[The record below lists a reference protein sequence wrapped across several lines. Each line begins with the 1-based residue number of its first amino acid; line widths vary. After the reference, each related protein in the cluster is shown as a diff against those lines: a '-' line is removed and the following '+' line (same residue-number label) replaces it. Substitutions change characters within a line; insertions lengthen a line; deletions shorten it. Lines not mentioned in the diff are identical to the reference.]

1 MIEPIHESASPRQL
15 IALAGEALPRMRL
28 ADGAFCWER
37 RRGMEAPSGRSLRY
51 TLMVLLGL
59 LRASAHGV
67 ETGIPTEP
75 IRDLL
80 WSELESAELDPGD
93 FGLYLWAGAR
103 MGSGDG
109 ALLAARL
116 RAALQQRG
124 GFAGREGMELG
135 WIVTGLAHQAAIDPA
150 HADDLRAAI
159 DWLLGPGRDAR
170 SGLFRQRGHGAR
182 ARFPNF
188 ATQIYAVLALAT
200 VGRLGLDERA
210 LPAARATADRLLN
223 LQLADGGWP
232 WIYDVRSGRVVER
245 YEVYAVHQDAMAP
258 MALLE
263 LFEATGDERYR
274 AAVARGLPWIAGHNE
289 LGAGMVDREAGLVY
303 RSIRRT
309 APWDRGVL
317 IANTLSSMAVRR
329 PALPGGRRLEINA
342 TDRPYHFGWVLEAWS
357 GREDIL
363 SA

>member
-1 MIEPIHESASPRQL
+1 MNERPADAATPARLIE
-15 IALAGEALPRMRL
+15 LACEALPRMSL
-28 ADGAFCWER
+28 GDGSFCWER
-37 RRGMEAPSGRSLRY
+37 RLGTEAPSGRSLRY

-59 LRASAHGV
+59 LRASSQGV
-67 ETGIPTEP
+67 NTGIDPEP
-75 IRDLL
+75 VRDLL
-80 WSELESAELDPGD
+80 WRELDSPELHPGD
-93 FGLYLWAGAR
+93 FGLYLWAAAR
-103 MGSGDG
+103 LGSGDG
-109 ALLAARL
+109 PLLADRL
-116 RAALQQRG
+116 RQALDRDG

-135 WIVTGLAHQAAIDPA
+135 WIVTGLAHQAA
-150 HADDLRAAI
+150 ADARHSADLRTAL
-159 DWLLGPGRDAR
+159 DWLLGPGRDAG
-170 SGLFRQRGHGAR
+170 SGLFRQRGHGPR

-210 LPAARATADRLLN
+210 LPAARATADRLLE

-274 AAVARGLPWIAGHNE
+274 AAVARGLPWVSGHNE
-289 LGAGMVDREAGLVY
+289 LGADMVDREAGLVY

-309 APWDRGVL
+309 SPWDRGLL
-317 IANTLSSMAVRR
+317 IANTLSSAALRR
-329 PALPGGRRLEINA
+329 PAATGGRRLEINA

-357 GREDIL
+357 GRENVL